1 MSKKNVVSS
10 YRLDSQTSNEKVDGS
25 FTSYSDTKRK
35 HRKLL
40 KIRMKWNDELGSSL
54 LCLTT
59 RMAALNWLALPPIVL
74 KDNKYLSKSYQ

>member
-1 MSKKNVVSS
+1 MSYLKVIRSLLDVKKERSVC

-54 LCLTT
+54 ICLTT
-59 RMAALNWLALPPIVL
+59 RMEA
-74 KDNKYLSKSYQ
+74 